1 MPRRR
6 AVILLNPRSRSGGSV
21 PIGRLLEPF
30 HEASWSV
37 ELWAGDGIDWTYSA
51 ALRARE
57 MGVEAIFGAGGDGVL
72 AQILPAILNT
82 NIALGVVPLGTGN
95 VWARELRLPL
105 DPRRAI
111 ATQLSAPPNRV
122 DVGLANLR
130 PFLVIASVGL
140 DARIVELVESDTGAK
155 ALGQLAYPLAGLAL
169 ASGMR
174 GTPTRVWLND
184 DEPVDLI
191 LLAGI
196 VTNGQLY
203 GGVVPMVPQAR
214 IDDGELDAALFVGGG
229 PLEATAHAARV
240 LAGWHQARSDVVM
253 RKVTRA
259 RFESLGPPLPIQ
271 ADGDLLGTTPLNV
284 EVRPSALLAFGVSHT
299 NRPIE

>member
-1 MPRRR
+1 MPR
-6 AVILLNPRSRSGGSV
+6 AVILLNPRSRSGSSV
-21 PIGRLLEPF
+21 PIARLLEPF
-30 HEASWSV
+30 HDAGWAV
-37 ELWAGDGIDWTYSA
+37 ELWAGDGADWTYPA
-51 ALRARE
+51 AVRAKE
-57 MGVEAIFGAGGDGVL
+57 LGVDAIFGAGGDGVL

-82 NIALGVVPLGTGN
+82 NVALGVVPLGTGN

-111 ATQLSAPPNRV
+111 ATQLSAPPARV
-122 DVGLANLR
+122 DVGLANER
-130 PFLVIASVGL
+130 PFLVIASFGL
-140 DARIVELVESDTGAK
+140 DARIVEMVESDTGAK

-184 DEPVDLI
+184 DEPVELI

-203 GGVVPMVPQAR
+203 GGVVPMMPQAR
-214 IDDGELDAALFVGGG
+214 IDDGQLDVALFVGGG

-253 RKVTRA
+253 RKVTSA

-271 ADGDLLGTTPLNV
+271 ADGDLIGATPLNV
-284 EVRPSALLAFGVSHT
+284 AVRPSALLAFGVNHT
-299 NRPIE
+299 VRVD